1 MKDTTKEYAS
11 AFPELPYTKWP
22 SGQTVSEAGFGT
34 YRITLGNDSH
44 ALALMKAVTS
54 GINLIDTS
62 TNYALGASESLI
74 GEVLKTIEH
83 DIKRSDLVIIT
94 KIGYVQGPLLE
105 EVRKREAEGKGYPDM
120 VHIGD
125 EISHCIHPKFLKDQ
139 LTQSLK
145 RMQVKYAD
153 GLLLHNPEYFF
164 KDPSLSKEMPID
176 EKRESF
182 YSRIKLAFECMED
195 MVDQGLIQYY
205 GISSNTFPFASDHPE
220 FCSAQ
225 RCLEIAKSIK
235 KDHHFMVL
243 QFPFNLVEPE
253 AATELNQEDEGLT
266 LIEFAEENNLV
277 ALVNRPLN
285 GIRNGQL
292 IRLSDVHTVQLPNL
306 EELKHEIE
314 RVSHASYSFTQKIDA
329 LRIEDQEVRNLLIA
343 YITSVNVLQ
352 VTWHTFKSLQDWNK
366 ERDIILGKM
375 AVALNGIN
383 AIGDEKVKEWVLQ
396 VAGLTGKI
404 VNMISSY
411 YATFD
416 NSDFKRNEYIR
427 SVIEKAFPLTFL
439 GMPLSQTAFN
449 ATRSVKGINAVLI
462 GARSTEYVNDVLTAL
477 QIPVPN
483 YDRADWLGMKLH

>member
-22 SGQTVSEAGFGT
+22 SGQIVSEAGFGT
-34 YRITLGNDSH
+34 YRIALGNDSH

-105 EVRKREAEGKGYPDM
+105 EVRKREAEGNGYPDM

-125 EISHCIHPKFLKDQ
+125 EIAHCIHPEFLNDQ

-164 KDPSLSKEMPID
+164 KDPNLSKEMSID
-176 EKRESF
+176 EKRELF
-182 YSRIKLAFECMED
+182 YARIKLAFEYMEQ
-195 MVDQGLIQYY
+195 MVDRGMIRYY
-205 GISSNTFPFASDHPE
+205 GISSNTFPMPADHPE
-220 FCSAQ
+220 FCSAE
-225 RCLEIAKSIK
+225 RCLDIANSIK
-235 KDHHFMVL
+235 SDHHFSII

-253 AATELNQEDEGLT
+253 AATELNQDDEGLT

-292 IRLSDVHTVQLPNL
+292 IRLTDVHTVQLPNL

-329 LRIEDQEVRNLLIA
+329 LGIEDQEVRNLLIA
-343 YITSVNVLQ
+343 YITAVNVLQ

-366 ERDIILGKM
+366 ERDVILGKM
-375 AVALNGIN
+375 AIALNGIN
-383 AIGDEKVKEWVLQ
+383 VIGDEKVKEWVLQ

-404 VNMISSY
+404 VNMIGSY
-411 YATFD
+411 YATLD

-427 SVIEKAFPLTFL
+427 SVIEKAFPVTFL
-439 GMPLSQTAFN
+439 GMPLSQSAFN
-449 ATRSVKGINAVLI
+449 ATRSVKGISAVLI

-477 QIPVPN
+477 QQPVPN